1 MNNAM
6 QALPPPA
13 RIPQSSAR
21 RRSLSHFLSWKPEDT
36 RAPDASDHSNPA
48 GSGAFEQ
55 GCFPAQHV
63 YAPQRDEVGG
73 WREKM
78 VYSLFAVSVALRD
91 LLGGFSLSICAQAFL
106 ASLQRSLN
114 LSANKYYY
122 YYCVITAVAR
132 YGDGELAI
140 MSGRSYASETD
151 IGNWIIS
158 VDAKS
163 AGYAKLMHLL
173 TDGFQLAAELDSK
186 A

>member
-1 MNNAM
+1 
-6 QALPPPA
+6 
-13 RIPQSSAR
+13 
-21 RRSLSHFLSWKPEDT
+21 
-36 RAPDASDHSNPA
+36 
-48 GSGAFEQ
+48 
-55 GCFPAQHV
+55 
-63 YAPQRDEVGG
+63 
-73 WREKM
+73 M
-78 VYSLFAVSVALRD
+78 VYLRY
-91 LLGGFSLSICAQAFL
+91 LWRCGIHF
-106 ASLQRSLN
+106 
-114 LSANKYYY
+114 
-122 YYCVITAVAR
+122 AVAR

>member
-1 MNNAM
+1 M
-6 QALPPPA
+6 
-13 RIPQSSAR
+13 
-21 RRSLSHFLSWKPEDT
+21 
-36 RAPDASDHSNPA
+36 
-48 GSGAFEQ
+48 
-55 GCFPAQHV
+55 
-63 YAPQRDEVGG
+63 
-73 WREKM
+73 
-78 VYSLFAVSVALRD
+78 
-91 LLGGFSLSICAQAFL
+91 
-106 ASLQRSLN
+106 
-114 LSANKYYY
+114 SANKYYY